1 MRIGLFGGTFDPVHL
16 GHLRAAESAREALGL
31 ERVAFVPS
39 AEPPHRPRPLSPAE
53 DRLAM
58 CRLATAA
65 HPSFLTWDLE
75 LRRAGP
81 SYTVDTVAALVAE
94 RPDDDFVLIVGADTW
109 PEMPSWRE
117 PQRLFSLVEVAVTAR
132 PGTQAEELAAP
143 FPGCRGVSRVGG
155 PALNISATAVRER
168 SRAGHSIRF
177 LVPDT
182 VADHIERRGL
192 YS

>member
-39 AEPPHRPRPLSPAE
+39 AQPPHRARPLSAAE

-58 CRLATAA
+58 TRLATDA
-65 HPSFLTWDLE
+65 HPCFETWDLE
-75 LRRAGP
+75 LRRPGP
-81 SYTVDTVAALVAE
+81 SYTVDTVAALVSE
-94 RPDDDFVLIVGADTW
+94 RPADRFVLIVGADTW

-132 PGTQAEELAAP
+132 PGAAVPELVAP
-143 FPGCRGVSRVGG
+143 FPGTRAVHRVDG
-155 PALNISATAVRER
+155 PVLAISASAVRER
-168 SRAGHSIRF
+168 VRAGLSVRF
-177 LVPDT
+177 LVPDA
-182 VADHIERRGL
+182 VADYIARRRL